1 LIQKAVEVFSVNTP
15 FERGTKNCA
24 SVTILGIN
32 DASEW
37 EGIFKKPFG
46 FKAD

>member
-1 LIQKAVEVFSVNTP
+1 VEAFSVNTP
-15 FERGTKNCA
+15 FEWVLKNCA

-32 DASEW
+32 DASEQ
-37 EGIFKKPFG
+37 EGIFKKPFV